1 MTTSVSIFF
10 SVDFPSDS
18 GRLRGAPAS
27 GRNCVRTYLLT
38 DVYVVK
44 NGRTCRQKRTYM
56 LLKTD
61 VYLFLTT
68 YTSISGCRQEEGS
81 DHVFSHADDGH
92 ADGLMEGDEA

>member
-1 MTTSVSIFF
+1 
-10 SVDFPSDS
+10 
-18 GRLRGAPAS
+18 
-27 GRNCVRTYLLT
+27 
-38 DVYVVK
+38 
-44 NGRTCRQKRTYM
+44 M